1 LALATDRFWIIDG
14 FFSFLSP
21 VLMFLM
27 SIITIIFLWV
37 VYFPCFKSVIRK
49 HTNLKQVALEI
60 RMYRVL
66 AIGFALIV
74 LASALPLGDYVA
86 VLIYMIGAVF
96 LVAIAIFRYLIYK
109 ARGSSAGIKQSD
121 VQNETTAA
129 LDINEL
135 KVRRTTL
142 GTAIEVLTIVL
153 IVMAWVVTAI
163 NGLFT
168 EDDGSF
174 SIRELAYLLTF
185 TVLSIRMLWSAY
197 RPNDMERE
205 FRLNLTNLKQVRL
218 AAIMYRLSAVL
229 LALAILLSSFPMFH
243 GMIWIWL
250 GVLAFALIMLFISHI
265 LIRRAGD

>member
-1 LALATDRFWIIDG
+1 
-14 FFSFLSP
+14 
-21 VLMFLM
+21 
-27 SIITIIFLWV
+27 
-37 VYFPCFKSVIRK
+37 
-49 HTNLKQVALEI
+49 
-60 RMYRVL
+60 
-66 AIGFALIV
+66 
-74 LASALPLGDYVA
+74 
-86 VLIYMIGAVF
+86 MIGAAF

-109 ARGSSAGIKQSD
+109 ARGSSAGIKLSD

-185 TVLSIRMLWSAY
+185 TVLIIRMLWSAY

-229 LALAILLSSFPMFH
+229 LALAILLFSFPMFH